1 MIARMQTYPKTRNQ
15 SDVRVVQLQ
24 DKSNLFFTDVQVCGE
39 YPKYLNRYFKENG
52 IELSM
57 EPEDEAEIK
66 KGTVD
71 HLGFSC
77 YMSTVTSDESSP
89 NLCVKYF
96 SQAQVVQGMRMHPCL
111 STITL
116 EGAVKGAPSAHLEEV
131 PLTASERVIHLTQL
145 LVFVVPLPIL
155 LVQQPS

>member
-1 MIARMQTYPKTRNQ
+1 MENAGLSVKCVLLT
-15 SDVRVVQLQ
+15 
-24 DKSNLFFTDVQVCGE
+24 DKS
-39 YPKYLNRYFKENG
+39 
-52 IELSM
+52 
-57 EPEDEAEIK
+57 AK
-66 KGTVD
+66 KGTLSVN
-71 HLGFSC
+71 LK
-77 YMSTVTSDESSP
+77 SSP

>member
-1 MIARMQTYPKTRNQ
+1 MRFAYGQISQKWHFVRN
-15 SDVRVVQLQ
+15 
-24 DKSNLFFTDVQVCGE
+24 
-39 YPKYLNRYFKENG
+39 
-52 IELSM
+52 LS
-57 EPEDEAEIK
+57 EILAK
-66 KGTVD
+66 I
-71 HLGFSC
+71 
-77 YMSTVTSDESSP
+77 ESSP

>member
-1 MIARMQTYPKTRNQ
+1 MQGFDGCWSGAIVPRLKSYGRGFQSIICRALRYPR
-15 SDVRVVQLQ
+15 
-24 DKSNLFFTDVQVCGE
+24 
-39 YPKYLNRYFKENG
+39 
-52 IELSM
+52 
-57 EPEDEAEIK
+57 
-66 KGTVD
+66 
-71 HLGFSC
+71 
-77 YMSTVTSDESSP
+77 ESSP

>member
-1 MIARMQTYPKTRNQ
+1 MA
-15 SDVRVVQLQ
+15 
-24 DKSNLFFTDVQVCGE
+24 LFFYQFTPLYGH
-39 YPKYLNRYFKENG
+39 NRGKQKFARKTMRAVTG
-52 IELSM
+52 KTW
-57 EPEDEAEIK
+57 K
-66 KGTVD
+66 K
-71 HLGFSC
+71 
-77 YMSTVTSDESSP
+77 SSP

>member
-1 MIARMQTYPKTRNQ
+1 MADLSVSKTH
-15 SDVRVVQLQ
+15 
-24 DKSNLFFTDVQVCGE
+24 FTDK
-39 YPKYLNRYFKENG
+39 PAFFSD
-52 IELSM
+52 LS
-57 EPEDEAEIK
+57 
-66 KGTVD
+66 VN
-71 HLGFSC
+71 F
-77 YMSTVTSDESSP
+77 ESSP

>member
-1 MIARMQTYPKTRNQ
+1 MHGADFFFFWQRAKISLK
-15 SDVRVVQLQ
+15 
-24 DKSNLFFTDVQVCGE
+24 FTD
-39 YPKYLNRYFKENG
+39 KEP
-52 IELSM
+52 IFADLSVS
-57 EPEDEAEIK
+57 K
-66 KGTVD
+66 K
-71 HLGFSC
+71 
-77 YMSTVTSDESSP
+77 SSP

-131 PLTASERVIHLTQL
+131 PLTAPERVIHLTQL

>member
-1 MIARMQTYPKTRNQ
+1 MNQ
-15 SDVRVVQLQ
+15 
-24 DKSNLFFTDVQVCGE
+24 K
-39 YPKYLNRYFKENG
+39 
-52 IELSM
+52 
-57 EPEDEAEIK
+57 IK
-66 KGTVD
+66 KKIILNIPYVAIGLFATN
-71 HLGFSC
+71 LGEAWRIAE
-77 YMSTVTSDESSP
+77 ESSP

>member
-1 MIARMQTYPKTRNQ
+1 MA
-15 SDVRVVQLQ
+15 
-24 DKSNLFFTDVQVCGE
+24 LFFYQFTPLYGHNRGFTDKAGFLEHLSVKPG
-39 YPKYLNRYFKENG
+39 PKRQ
-52 IELSM
+52 
-57 EPEDEAEIK
+57 
-66 KGTVD
+66 
-71 HLGFSC
+71 
-77 YMSTVTSDESSP
+77 SSP

>member
-1 MIARMQTYPKTRNQ
+1 MSVNPHHNGQKFT
-15 SDVRVVQLQ
+15 
-24 DKSNLFFTDVQVCGE
+24 DKSLENAGLSVKCVLLTD
-39 YPKYLNRYFKENG
+39 K
-52 IELSM
+52 S
-57 EPEDEAEIK
+57 AK
-66 KGTVD
+66 K
-71 HLGFSC
+71 
-77 YMSTVTSDESSP
+77 ESSP
-89 NLCVKYF
+89 SLCVKYF

>member
-1 MIARMQTYPKTRNQ
+1 MPVTEGWLLRAYPKNRRFARN
-15 SDVRVVQLQ
+15 RGLH
-24 DKSNLFFTDVQVCGE
+24 
-39 YPKYLNRYFKENG
+39 FK
-52 IELSM
+52 
-57 EPEDEAEIK
+57 
-66 KGTVD
+66 
-71 HLGFSC
+71 
-77 YMSTVTSDESSP
+77 SSP

>member
-1 MIARMQTYPKTRNQ
+1 MLMDLPVIGDWVLRADLKKRGFTRK
-15 SDVRVVQLQ
+15 R
-24 DKSNLFFTDVQVCGE
+24 
-39 YPKYLNRYFKENG
+39 
-52 IELSM
+52 
-57 EPEDEAEIK
+57 
-66 KGTVD
+66 
-71 HLGFSC
+71 
-77 YMSTVTSDESSP
+77 ESSP

>member
-1 MIARMQTYPKTRNQ
+1 MMWIYGQSRLFEAFVRKTR
-15 SDVRVVQLQ
+15 SETPE
-24 DKSNLFFTDVQVCGE
+24 FFTDKQ
-39 YPKYLNRYFKENG
+39 LFLT
-52 IELSM
+52 ILSVI
-57 EPEDEAEIK
+57 AIF
-66 KGTVD
+66 GTV
-71 HLGFSC
+71 HLRTKRPFSSMC
-77 YMSTVTSDESSP
+77 QSSP

>member
-1 MIARMQTYPKTRNQ
+1 MSTGLSKFGACGIESRQKTREMSLFCLPDSPN
-15 SDVRVVQLQ
+15 SGRAASKVDKKRDKCLIFVYRTLQ
-24 DKSNLFFTDVQVCGE
+24 IQ
-39 YPKYLNRYFKENG
+39 
-52 IELSM
+52 
-57 EPEDEAEIK
+57 
-66 KGTVD
+66 
-71 HLGFSC
+71 
-77 YMSTVTSDESSP
+77 SSP

>member
-1 MIARMQTYPKTRNQ
+1 MRGPGSRQKPGEIFDFCLLDSPKLGCA
-15 SDVRVVQLQ
+15 DPKV
-24 DKSNLFFTDVQVCGE
+24 DKNWGKCVIFVYQALRKQ
-39 YPKYLNRYFKENG
+39 
-52 IELSM
+52 
-57 EPEDEAEIK
+57 
-66 KGTVD
+66 
-71 HLGFSC
+71 
-77 YMSTVTSDESSP
+77 SSP

-131 PLTASERVIHLTQL
+131 PLTAPERVIHLTQL

>member
-1 MIARMQTYPKTRNQ
+1 MSSTEFVKIT
-15 SDVRVVQLQ
+15 VVYGHI
-24 DKSNLFFTDVQVCGE
+24 D
-39 YPKYLNRYFKENG
+39 ENG
-52 IELSM
+52 RFVRNWSARKM
-57 EPEDEAEIK
+57 AIK
-66 KGTVD
+66 
-71 HLGFSC
+71 
-77 YMSTVTSDESSP
+77 SSP

>member
-1 MIARMQTYPKTRNQ
+1 MQC
-15 SDVRVVQLQ
+15 L
-24 DKSNLFFTDVQVCGE
+24 TDDSSSYTFQ
-39 YPKYLNRYFKENG
+39 
-52 IELSM
+52 
-57 EPEDEAEIK
+57 
-66 KGTVD
+66 
-71 HLGFSC
+71 
-77 YMSTVTSDESSP
+77 SSP

-111 STITL
+111 STITP